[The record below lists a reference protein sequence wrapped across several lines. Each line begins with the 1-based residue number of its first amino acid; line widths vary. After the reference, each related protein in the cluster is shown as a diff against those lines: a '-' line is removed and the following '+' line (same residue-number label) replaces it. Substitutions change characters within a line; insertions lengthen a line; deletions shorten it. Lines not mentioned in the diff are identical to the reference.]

1 MVEEYYHPIN
11 HRLEVEDMDI
21 VGIHMVDVEVWIWW
35 SARRTTDRRWRV
47 LIGRILIWGRI

>member
-21 VGIHMVDVEVWIWW
+21 VGIHMVDVGVWIWW
-35 SARRTTDRRWRV
+35 SVCRTTDRRWRV